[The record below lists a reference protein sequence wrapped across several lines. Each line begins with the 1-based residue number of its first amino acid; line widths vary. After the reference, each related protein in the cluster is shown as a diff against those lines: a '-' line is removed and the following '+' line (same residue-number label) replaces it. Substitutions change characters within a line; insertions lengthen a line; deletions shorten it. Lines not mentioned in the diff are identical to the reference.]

1 MKATI
6 YDAAGNV
13 YQLPVLLSWD
23 ISHGFCKPSDCFEV
37 KFLYQAEMKEALLAA
52 CRFEARFKD
61 RIVFYGVVDEAEF
74 CADSSGCIAVL
85 RGRGMQALLLD
96 SQAESAD
103 YMKADIQF
111 ILNRHVIAQGIDRYE
126 IGGKSTGKT
135 ASLSVSSGESH
146 WSVLSRYAE
155 FCLSLRPRFHPDGTL
170 LLDGAD
176 SGTLLRISAETP
188 IMVQRFVQDRYGVLS
203 GVTVKNRVLGSTIRV
218 ENEAFQ
224 SIGGQCVRVI
234 NVPRRT
240 SFDAMRHT
248 GEYQIRQ
255 SCADM
260 QRCRI
265 TLPDC
270 FAAFPGDCVLMEDS
284 PLGLRGNFSVEESR
298 CFADGKNAGTVLE
311 LRPVEK
317 IF

>member
-6 YDAAGNV
+6 YDAAGNA

-61 RIVFYGVVDEAEF
+61 RIVFYGVVDEEEF
-74 CADSSGCIAVL
+74 CADSNGCIAVL

-146 WSVLSRYAE
+146 WSVLSRYTE
-155 FCLSLRPRFHPDGTL
+155 FCLGLRPRFRPDGTL

-176 SGTLLRISAETP
+176 YPNANAKNCSNAFDKFGHGAAACVSTSVTCAWAQAESDGSDFVAQSVAAAERMKKNLTRY
-188 IMVQRFVQDRYGVLS
+188 VQIL
-203 GVTVKNRVLGSTIRV
+203 
-218 ENEAFQ
+218 
-224 SIGGQCVRVI
+224 
-234 NVPRRT
+234 
-240 SFDAMRHT
+240 
-248 GEYQIRQ
+248 
-255 SCADM
+255 
-260 QRCRI
+260 
-265 TLPDC
+265 
-270 FAAFPGDCVLMEDS
+270 
-284 PLGLRGNFSVEESR
+284 
-298 CFADGKNAGTVLE
+298 
-311 LRPVEK
+311 
-317 IF
+317 